1 MVMDMPQHKLKY
13 VIEFKNPVDYFDVI
27 LQKQIDLKLKFE
39 SDVNSITVTDLGIDD
54 KKLKNNTFFSKYEQT
69 FRNPSLRKSFL
80 ELNNDP
86 HKYSFAK
93 KIYNYSNKCLKYG
106 YQSWHDCELFLSLS
120 KEKNIS
126 YEEFEYNFDVMLEEF
141 KLFCDFLEL
150 DEDEKKILDS
160 IVKDDNL
167 KSNIKFFGWKDYW
180 TL

>member
-1 MVMDMPQHKLKY
+1 MVVDMPQHKLKY
-13 VIEFKNPVDYFDVI
+13 VVEFKNPVDYFDVI
-27 LQKQIDLKLKFE
+27 LQKQIDLRLKFE
-39 SDVNSITVTDLGIDD
+39 ADVNSITVTDLGIDD
-54 KKLKNNTFFSKYEQT
+54 KRLKNNTFFSKYEHT
-69 FRNPSLRKSFL
+69 FRNHSLRKSFL

-93 KIYNYSNKCLKYG
+93 KIYNYSNECLKYG

-141 KLFCDFLEL
+141 KLFCNFLEL